1 MQLHRVAASFGIAP
15 TRVMREPS
23 LSSTVH
29 RVESDGEVVF
39 LKRHVGGEP
48 ARIRWAAA
56 VAERLRAHGIAAPRF
71 LTTRPDGLP
80 WAVCDGHLY
89 TATTGIDGQ
98 RLAERDLAVPAT
110 ARRLGAFLARVH
122 GVLGGADAIAP
133 PRPAPWDDRDH
144 PARIARARRELA
156 SLPRTPARADM
167 LEALGVL
174 TRHESSL
181 SVGCG
186 PDGVVHGDFWP
197 GNLLIAGDEIAVL
210 DLEYSCRAPLLLD
223 VAHFADL
230 AFRSPAGLPR
240 LAPAS
245 AFARA
250 YATAAG
256 WDRGALGALPRVL
269 IAARAC
275 SLLWI
280 VERHL
285 EDGPSQL
292 DALVAGDL
300 RLVAF
305 VASAAD
311 RWARELTGARAEAPA
326 MRKAVAT

>member
-1 MQLHRVAASFGIAP
+1 VVRGS
-15 TRVMREPS
+15 S
-23 LSSTVH
+23 LSSTVY
-29 RVESDGEVVF
+29 RVDWAGEVVY
-39 LKRHVGGEP
+39 LKRHAAGDP
-48 ARIRWAAA
+48 ARIRWAAT
-56 VAERLRAHGIAAPRF
+56 VGERLGAHGIPAARF
-71 LTTRPDGLP
+71 LTTRRDDVP
-80 WAVCDGHLY
+80 WTVCDGDLY

-98 RLAERDLAVPAT
+98 RLVERDLAAPAM

-122 GVLGGADAIAP
+122 RVLSGAGPSAP
-133 PRPAPWDDRDH
+133 PRPGPWDDRDH

-167 LEALGVL
+167 LHALAVL
-174 TRHESSL
+174 AEQQSSL
-181 SVGCG
+181 VVGCG
-186 PDGVVHGDFWP
+186 PEGVVHGDFWP
-197 GNLLIAGDEIAVL
+197 GNLLIAGGEIAVL

-245 AFARA
+245 TFARA
-250 YATAAG
+250 YAAEAG
-256 WDRGALGALPRVL
+256 WAPAALQALPRVL
-269 IAARAC
+269 LAARAC

-285 EDGPSQL
+285 RAGPSPL

-300 RLVAF
+300 RVLAF
-305 VASAAD
+305 VAAAAE
-311 RWARELTGARAEAPA
+311 RWAEDLAGGPPERQEARA